1 MQASVIAIENH
12 PISQKAAAICIQSS
26 EMVGN
31 HFQIYQEPATTP
43 DQVDS
48 KMKEY
53 GLKWNYPWEG
63 SVIDFATGLT
73 KSAYR
78 TANRNARI
86 ACSLSHYA
94 LWKRTASGSLPH
106 LVLEHDSKFIT
117 KFDTSIIDRTKFL
130 IFGINNPMY
139 ATRKA
144 REFKELVLKSN
155 KEVTQVPWIDN
166 MSVPQGLAGNSAYI
180 ITPAG
185 AKKMLKLVDEYGLWP
200 NDAIMCRQLIPQL
213 GVTTKFY
220 TQVQGTPST
229 TSD

>member
-1 MQASVIAIENH
+1 MQASVIAIQNH
-12 PISQKAAAICIQSS
+12 LVSQKAAAVCIESS
-26 EMVGN
+26 SRVN
-31 HFQIYQEPATTP
+31 NNFTIYQHQATIP
-43 DQVDS
+43 EEVDS
-48 KMKEY
+48 KMKKY

-63 SVIDFATGLT
+63 SVLDFATGLR

-78 TANRNARI
+78 TANKQARI
-86 ACSLSHYA
+86 ACSLSHYE
-94 LWKRTASGSLPH
+94 LWQKAANDSEPH
-106 LVLEHDSKFIT
+106 LILEHDAKFIA
-117 KFDTSIIDRTKFL
+117 KFDTTTATRTKFL
-130 IFGINNPMY
+130 IFGINNPLY

-144 REFKELVLKSN
+144 REFKELVSKSE
-155 KEVTQVPWIDN
+155 KEVCTVPWIDD
-166 MSVPQGLAGNSAYI
+166 MSIPQGLAGNSAYV

-185 AKKMLKLVDEYGLWP
+185 ASRMLKLVDEYGLWP

>member
-1 MQASVIAIENH
+1 MHASVIAIKDH
-12 PISQKAAAICIQSS
+12 PISQKAAALLMESS
-26 EMVGN
+26 KKVGN
-31 HFQIYQEPATTP
+31 AFQIYQHQATIP
-43 DQVDS
+43 EEVDS
-48 KMKEY
+48 KLKEY
-53 GLKWNYPWEG
+53 NIKWNYPWEG
-63 SVIDFATGLT
+63 SIVDFATGLT

-86 ACSLSHYA
+86 ACSLSHYT
-94 LWKRTASGSLPH
+94 LWKNAAADSSPH
-106 LVLEHDSKFIT
+106 MILEHDAKFIA
-117 KFDTSIIDRTKFL
+117 KFDTGLLNRTKYL
-130 IFGINNPMY
+130 IYGINDPLY

-144 REFKELVLKSN
+144 REFKSLIEQSK
-155 KEVTQVPWIDN
+155 KEVTTVPWIDQ

-185 AKKMLKLVDEYGLWP
+185 ASKMLKLVDAFGLWP